1 MQNILIIINAPPYG
15 SERCLSA
22 LRLATALAGNDA
34 KPAIRIFLM
43 SDATVL
49 GLPNQIDGAGNG
61 LQGMVEQLVGQGVD
75 IRLCRTC
82 ALARGLGDL
91 PLIPGTAIGTLVE
104 LAEATL
110 LADKVITFWCAVVQ
124 FAAPLANFESF
135 PPLSKHRSGSDE
147 KWPGMTA
154 PGRTSPCLGKV
165 LTLRHFVQLKDE
177 PDKMSQQIKNPQTDD
192 FILFNELSKVVRSL
206 Q

>member
-1 MQNILIIINAPPYG
+1 MQNILIIIHAAPYG

-22 LRLATALAGNDA
+22 LRLATALAGNDQ

-49 GLPNQIDGAGNG
+49 GLPNQIDGTGNG
-61 LQGMVEQLVGQGVD
+61 LQGMVEELVAQGVD

-91 PLIPGTAIGTLVE
+91 PLIPGLAIGTLVE

-110 LADKVITFWCAVVQ
+110 AADKVITF
-124 FAAPLANFESF
+124 
-135 PPLSKHRSGSDE
+135 
-147 KWPGMTA
+147 
-154 PGRTSPCLGKV
+154 
-165 LTLRHFVQLKDE
+165 
-177 PDKMSQQIKNPQTDD
+177 
-192 FILFNELSKVVRSL
+192 
-206 Q
+206 

>member
-1 MQNILIIINAPPYG
+1 MQNILIIIHAPPYG
-15 SERCLSA
+15 SERVLSA

-34 KPAIRIFLM
+34 KPAVRIFLM

-61 LQGMVEQLVGQGVD
+61 LQGMVEQLIAQGAD

-91 PLIPGTAIGTLVE
+91 PLIPGAAIGTLVE

-110 LADKVITFWCAVVQ
+110 QADKVITF
-124 FAAPLANFESF
+124 
-135 PPLSKHRSGSDE
+135 
-147 KWPGMTA
+147 
-154 PGRTSPCLGKV
+154 
-165 LTLRHFVQLKDE
+165 
-177 PDKMSQQIKNPQTDD
+177 
-192 FILFNELSKVVRSL
+192 
-206 Q
+206 